1 MSPAPAGRSRYL
13 ATSPFNASR
22 AAEITEILPIAVG
35 QSVSHDRHGLG
46 RAVSLEGEKA
56 VIIDFSGRGL
66 VRVALDS
73 PRLHRL

>member
-1 MSPAPAGRSRYL
+1 MPPSPAGRSRYL

-22 AAEITEILPIAVG
+22 AAEVTEIVPIEVG

-46 RAVSLEGEKA
+46 RAVTLEGTKA